1 MFRIVVQDSRK
12 SPTSGKLIAQLG
24 HYDPH
29 TKDIKLDKEK
39 AETFIKNGA
48 QPSKRVASLLKAQGV
63 KLPKWVV
70 FSPNVKKA
78 VKNPEKRR
86 STATKK
92 PAEPTAEVP
101 KEEVASEES
110 VPEVSEEENVQTEA
124 TEPTEKPEEAAA
136 ETNEKTE
143 DK

>member
-1 MFRIVVQDSRK
+1 M
-12 SPTSGKLIAQLG
+12 
-24 HYDPH
+24 
-29 TKDIKLDKEK
+29 DKEK
-39 AETFIKNGA
+39 TETFIKNGA
-48 QPSKRVASLLKAQGV
+48 QPSKRVASLLKSQGI

-78 VKNPEKRR
+78 VRNPEKRR

-101 KEEVASEES
+101 KEEVTSEES
-110 VPEVSEEENVQTEA
+110 VPEVSEEENIQTEVVKA
-124 TEPTEKPEEAAA
+124 AEPTEKPGEKATKA
-136 ETNEKTE
+136 EPEVTADTNEKAE